1 MANLKRADNAEG
13 FTLKSTK
20 LYAVVQE
27 LDTAVIGLQEV
38 ENFYDNLV
46 LQQLVDELTD
56 FMGESNKFEFIS
68 TARTGDA
75 VSQTFVRSSEK

>member
-1 MANLKRADNAEG
+1 MANVKRAGNAEE
-13 FTLKSTK
+13 FTLQSTK
-20 LYAVVQE
+20 LYALVQE
-27 LDTAVIGLQEV
+27 LDAAVIGLQEV
-38 ENFYDNLV
+38 GNFYGDLV

-75 VSQTFVRSSEK
+75 VSQTFVRSPEK